1 MLGMTI
7 RLSQKAEYIDNAYW
21 VVGRSQSID
30 DRSVDLRIIKQMKD
44 LAASFQNRPG
54 SAGHSPGEGQHGS
67 TAQVRRLRVEAVHAG
82 QRIDNYLIRE
92 LKGVPKTHIYR
103 ILRSGE
109 VRVNGAR
116 VRPEHRLETGDE
128 LRLPPIRMVQPAV
141 MASSDSAPGL
151 KILFED
157 AHLLAVDKPSGLAV
171 HGGSGISLGVIEQL
185 RAARPAAPLL
195 ELAHR
200 LDRETSGVLLVAKTR
215 AALLGLHEIMREK
228 SGDKRYLVAVKGEWV
243 NERQHVKLPLAKYT
257 RHDGERRV
265 EVNREEGQF
274 AHTVFNLRE
283 RRKNMSLLEAELCTG
298 RTHQIRVHLQHLGYP
313 IAGDAKYG
321 DVAWNRELSS
331 MQPVPLRRMFLHAYA
346 FRCQHPVTA
355 TALEIVS
362 PLPPDLAAFWQ
373 ATADRLQ
380 AGSP

>member
-1 MLGMTI
+1 
-7 RLSQKAEYIDNAYW
+7 
-21 VVGRSQSID
+21 
-30 DRSVDLRIIKQMKD
+30 MKD
-44 LAASFQNRPG
+44 LAASI
-54 SAGHSPGEGQHGS
+54 EGRHAPSRNSSGDADRTRS
-67 TAQVRRLRVEAVHAG
+67 AQVRRLRVEAVYAG

-116 VRPEHRLETGDE
+116 VRPEHRLEPGDE
-128 LRLPPIRMVQPAV
+128 LRLPPIRMAEPPAL
-141 MASSDSAPGL
+141 AGTHSAAHL
-151 KILFED
+151 RILFED
-157 AHLLAVDKPSGLAV
+157 AHLLAIDKPFGLAV
-171 HGGSGISLGVIEQL
+171 HGGSGVSLGVIEQL
-185 RAARPAAPLL
+185 RAARPTAPLL

-215 AALLGLHEIMREK
+215 AALVGLHEIMREK

-243 NERQHVKLPLAKYT
+243 NERQHVKLPLAKFT

-274 AHTVFNLRE
+274 AHTIFNLRE
-283 RRKNMSLLEAELCTG
+283 RRKDMSLLEAELRTG

-321 DVAWNRELSS
+321 DTAWNRELARLH
-331 MQPVPLRRMFLHAYA
+331 PVPLRRMFLHAHA
-346 FRCQHPVTA
+346 FRCQHPVSGTMLNI
-355 TALEIVS
+355 TS
-362 PLPPDLAAFWQ
+362 PLPAELADFWR
-373 ATADRLQ
+373 ATAGPSDVEP
-380 AGSP
+380 S